1 VRAEDGRKAC
11 HELHELHEFLI
22 HRRCFSVIRGKS
34 FPSLILAPRDRG
46 NTSQMRELLKRFL
59 PYASLAA
66 LFVFLSLAS
75 PYFLTVNNLSSV
87 IRQTTVIT
95 IMAIG
100 MTVVIASGGI
110 DLSVGSMV
118 GLTGVCGAMLIAG
131 QFSTSLALIGAI
143 LVGVLCGLVNGASV
157 TALKIPPFI
166 ATLGTLGIYR
176 GLTLIITDGIPVANL
191 TRDFGVLATGNIL
204 GIVPVPLL
212 FLVLVAGMIHFILK
226 YTRLGRYSYAIGSNP
241 EAARC
246 SGIPIGKYRMV
257 IYSLGGALTGLAGMI
272 EAARLVTGQPTAG
285 DGYELRVIAAVV
297 IGGGSL
303 NGGQGT
309 VLGTVVGSFIMGLL
323 SNGCN
328 LLGVS
333 PFVQQVIIGSVI
345 VLAVTFDEFQRRR
358 MAA

>member
-1 VRAEDGRKAC
+1 METKDKP
-11 HELHELHEFLI
+11 L
-22 HRRCFSVIRGKS
+22 
-34 FPSLILAPRDRG
+34 
-46 NTSQMRELLKRFL
+46 RERLKRLL
-59 PYASLAA
+59 PYVSLVV
-66 LFVFLSLAS
+66 LFVFLSVAS

-87 IRQTTVIT
+87 VRQTTVIT

-118 GLTGVCGAMLIAG
+118 GLTGVCGAMLVAREAM
-131 QFSTSLALIGAI
+131 TPLALAGAVA
-143 LVGVLCGLVNGASV
+143 VGVGCGLANGMV
-157 TALKIPPFI
+157 ITLLRIPPFI

-176 GLTLIITDGIPVANL
+176 GVTLILTDGIPVANL
-191 TRDFGVLATGNIL
+191 KRDFGVLATGNVA
-204 GIVPVPLL
+204 GVVPVPLL
-212 FLVLVAGMIHFILK
+212 FMVAVAALVHFVLK
-226 YTRLGRYSYAIGSNP
+226 YTRLGRYSYAIGSNA

-246 SGIPIGKYRMV
+246 SGIPIGKYTAA
-257 IYSLGGALTGLAGMI
+257 IYALGGGLAGLAGMI

-285 DGYELRVIAAVV
+285 EGYELRVIAAVV

-309 VLGTVVGSFIMGLL
+309 VLGTIVGSFIMGLL

-328 LLGVS
+328 LLGIS
-333 PFVQQVIIGSVI
+333 PFLQQVIVGAVI

-358 MAA
+358 MG

>member
-1 VRAEDGRKAC
+1 METKDKPVRER
-11 HELHELHEFLI
+11 
-22 HRRCFSVIRGKS
+22 
-34 FPSLILAPRDRG
+34 
-46 NTSQMRELLKRFL
+46 LKRLL
-59 PYASLAA
+59 PYVSLVV
-66 LFVFLSLAS
+66 LFVFLSVAS

-87 IRQTTVIT
+87 ARQTTVIT

-118 GLTGVCGAMLIAG
+118 GLTGVCGAMLVAREAM
-131 QFSTSLALIGAI
+131 TPLALAGAVA
-143 LVGVLCGLVNGASV
+143 VGAGCGLANGMV
-157 TALKIPPFI
+157 ITLLRIPPFI

-176 GLTLIITDGIPVANL
+176 GVTLILTDGIPVANL
-191 TRDFGVLATGNIL
+191 KRDFGVLATGNVA
-204 GIVPVPLL
+204 GVVPVPL
-212 FLVLVAGMIHFILK
+212 FFMVAVAALVHFVLK
-226 YTRLGRYSYAIGSNP
+226 YTRLGRYSYAIGSNA

-246 SGIPIGKYRMV
+246 SGIPIGKYTAL
-257 IYSLGGALTGLAGMI
+257 IYALGGGLAGLAGMI

-285 DGYELRVIAAVV
+285 EGYELRVIAAVV

-309 VLGTVVGSFIMGLL
+309 VLGTIVGSFIMGLL

-328 LLGVS
+328 LLGIS
-333 PFVQQVIIGSVI
+333 PFLQQVIVGAVI

-358 MAA
+358 MG

>member
-1 VRAEDGRKAC
+1 METKDKP
-11 HELHELHEFLI
+11 L
-22 HRRCFSVIRGKS
+22 
-34 FPSLILAPRDRG
+34 
-46 NTSQMRELLKRFL
+46 RERLKRLL
-59 PYASLAA
+59 PYVSLVV
-66 LFVFLSLAS
+66 LFVFLSVAS

-87 IRQTTVIT
+87 VRQTTVIT

-118 GLTGVCGAMLIAG
+118 GLTGVCGAMLVAREAM
-131 QFSTSLALIGAI
+131 TPLALAGAVA
-143 LVGVLCGLVNGASV
+143 VGVGCGLANGMV
-157 TALKIPPFI
+157 ITLLRIPPFI

-176 GLTLIITDGIPVANL
+176 GVTLILTDGIPVANL
-191 TRDFGVLATGNIL
+191 KRDFGILATGNVA
-204 GIVPVPLL
+204 GVVPVPLL
-212 FLVLVAGMIHFILK
+212 FMVAVAALVHFVLK
-226 YTRLGRYSYAIGSNP
+226 YTRLGRYSYAIGSNA

-246 SGIPIGKYRMV
+246 SGIPIGKYTAA
-257 IYSLGGALTGLAGMI
+257 IYALGGGLAGLAGMI

-285 DGYELRVIAAVV
+285 EGYELRVIAAVV

-309 VLGTVVGSFIMGLL
+309 VLGTIVGSFIMGLL

-328 LLGVS
+328 LLGIS
-333 PFVQQVIIGSVI
+333 PFLQQVIVGAVI

-358 MAA
+358 MG